1 MFDLLDLV
9 IISGVSILL
18 VAAIEEYRI
27 WRNRE
32 KKTLSAL
39 TYLKGMQRP
48 SEVTVLVEGEAS
60 DSILSTTVTANKLIA
75 NAKENYSILVFTS
88 LIYRTDIE
96 AIGQTIGLL
105 QTVSLLNM
113 RIDWVND
120 SVSTWKATE
129 IIALL
134 TKLSLRC
141 DALINSRNMDIR
153 RLNDYDVIFHPK
165 AGMKGSYE
173 TVAKSIRM
181 LTDDSAT
188 ITEIK

>member
-1 MFDLLDLV
+1 MFDMLDV
-9 IISGVSILL
+9 AIISGTIIVLMGLIMECRVS
-18 VAAIEEYRI
+18 RSK
-27 WRNRE
+27 E

-48 SEVTVLVEGEAS
+48 SEVTVLLEGEAS
-60 DSILSTTVTANKLIA
+60 DSILSTTVAANKLIT

-105 QTVSLLNM
+105 QTVSLLNTH
-113 RIDWVND
+113 IDWVND

-141 DALINSRNMDIR
+141 DALINSRSMDIR

-181 LTDDSAT
+181 LTDDSTT
-188 ITEIK
+188 ITELK